1 MKSRTRFVLKSLTGN
16 LSRRVHDVTAIV
28 FGSISVY
35 FDMTTRR
42 RRSSSL
48 FTVSAS
54 CFITLASSVLYQTT
68 TPPCSML
75 WTRFSF
81 GAGLSSTL
89 NGMGVE
95 LCGPEV
101 GGLLL

>member
-1 MKSRTRFVLKSLTGN
+1 MKSVTRFLLKSLTLN
-16 LSRRVHDVTAIV
+16 LSRRVQDVMAIV

-35 FDMTTRR
+35 LDMTTRR

-48 FTVSAS
+48 LTVSVS
-54 CFITLASSVLYQTT
+54 CLITLASSVLYQTM

-75 WTRFSF
+75 WTRLSF

-89 NGMGVE
+89 NGMGDE